1 MDDKWVHQQHATE
14 AALGQRVEPLLRVE
28 HQCHQALPHGGNL
41 EAAELRFGKP
51 DQGWLDLSTGISPW
65 SFPFSEVPESH
76 WQRLPH
82 TEKTLESAAANYYQT
97 DNPLAIPGS
106 QFAIQRLP
114 GLFRRC
120 RVALPRWGYNEHFAA
135 WEAAGH
141 QPLRYD
147 DSDPDRLEQQINQG
161 EVDVVLVINPNNP
174 SGQLIPQ
181 QRLRRWHQTLAAQ
194 GGYLIVDEAFMDA
207 SPEQSLTPLG
217 PQKGLIVL
225 RSVGK
230 FFGLAGIRLGFLMAT
245 EEIRAA
251 IAKERGPWAI
261 PGPSAWV
268 GCQALAATSWQAQ
281 QRQRLHGEANKLNQ
295 LLRRHLHTHASR
307 LVQTAYFTT
316 LFLPPAPAQAIY
328 QTLGQQGLLIRFFE
342 PQQGLCGLRFGL
354 PATANQWRRLTE
366 SLERLNR

>member
-1 MDDKWVHQQHATE
+1 MNDKLSYQQRAAE
-14 AALGQRVEPLLRVE
+14 AAHGQRNEPLLRVRL
-28 HQCHQALPHGGNL
+28 QSHQALPHGGNL
-41 EAAELRFGKP
+41 KAAELRFGQP
-51 DQGWLDLSTGISPW
+51 DQEWLDLSTGISPW
-65 SFPFSEVPESH
+65 SFPFSEVPETC

-82 TEKTLESAAANYYQT
+82 AEAALESAAASYYQSS
-97 DNPLAIPGS
+97 NPLAIPGS

-120 RVALPRWGYNEHFAA
+120 RVALPRWGYNEHFSA
-135 WEAAGH
+135 WEMAGH

-147 DSDPDRLEQQINQG
+147 DSDPDRLEQLINQG

-207 SPEQSLTPLG
+207 SPEQSLSPLG
-217 PQKGLIVL
+217 PQPGLIVL

-230 FFGLAGIRLGFLMAT
+230 FFGLAGIRLGFLLAT

-268 GCQALAATSWQAQ
+268 GCQALAASAWQDQ
-281 QRQRLHGEANKLNQ
+281 QRQRLHDEASKLNQ
-295 LLRRHLHTHASR
+295 LLRQHLGTQASR

-316 LFLPPAPAQAIY
+316 AFLPPEPAQATY
-328 QTLGQQGLLIRFFE
+328 DALGKQGILVRFFE

-354 PATANQWRRLTE
+354 PANEQQWQRLTE
-366 SLERLNR
+366 ALEQLSR